1 MTDSGPRTSL
11 PIEII
16 YSTRRR
22 RTVQASIVNGVIQVR
37 APAKISKK
45 ELDATVATLVAR
57 LERRHRSESV
67 DLEGRARRLAR
78 RFELPQPTAVVWAEQ
93 RSRWGSCTPSTGELR
108 LSNRLAAWPPW
119 VLDYVIVHE
128 LAHLVEFDHSLAFHA
143 LVDRYPLAE
152 RARGFL
158 IAKSQGEED
167 TADTANTDSDDD
179 LEEPL
184 GTKDLTDQPFTD
196 ELFTDQLFTDEGSAG
211 SVD

>member
-1 MTDSGPRTSL
+1 VSDFGPQTSL

-78 RFELPQPTAVVWAEQ
+78 RFELPQPTTVVWAEQ

-128 LAHLVEFDHSLAFHA
+128 LAHLVEFDHSPAFHA
-143 LVDRYPLAE
+143 LVDRYPLE

-167 TADTANTDSDDD
+167 TADTADTPETGDVPSSEDVPD
-179 LEEPL
+179 
-184 GTKDLTDQPFTD
+184 G
-196 ELFTDQLFTDEGSAG
+196 ELFADRLFTDEGSAG
-211 SVD
+211 SVG